1 MNNAWGFNLKD
12 TDYKS
17 TRQLIQY
24 LVQAAGHNANF
35 LLNVGPMPNG
45 KIQPEFQT
53 RLQEI
58 GQWLARYGESIYG
71 TRGGPIAP
79 RPWGV
84 TTQKGTKVYVHILD
98 WPDASLALPGQVK
111 SAHFLKDG
119 RRGDITEAAGGLA
132 LQIPADARDDFDTI
146 AVLELGER

>member
-1 MNNAWGFNLKD
+1 
-12 TDYKS
+12 
-17 TRQLIQY
+17 
-24 LVQAAGHNANF
+24 
-35 LLNVGPMPNG
+35 
-45 KIQPEFQT
+45 
-53 RLQEI
+53 
-58 GQWLARYGESIYG
+58 
-71 TRGGPIAP
+71 
-79 RPWGV
+79 V

-98 WPDASLALPGQVK
+98 WPDASLALPALPGQVK